1 MAAPTEAHADGWQR
15 WNSFVSRLSM
25 RRVADGLYQVVV
37 TLWVGGLWAIG
48 YVAAPVLFANL
59 SGNRMLA
66 GTLAGNLFTVG
77 AYVAIGCAAYALI
90 YLLAQRGTGALR
102 MATFWIVVVM
112 LLLTLAGHFGIQ
124 PILAQ
129 LKAQV
134 FPHNVMQSI
143 MRDRFAA
150 WHGVSSVLYLIQSLL
165 GLVLVLRK
173 AR

>member
-1 MAAPTEAHADGWQR
+1 
-15 WNSFVSRLSM
+15 M
-25 RRVADGLYQVVV
+25 RRFADGLHQVVI

-48 YVAAPVLFANL
+48 YIAAPALFANL
-59 SGNRMLA
+59 PGNRVLA
-66 GTLAGNLFTVG
+66 GALAGNMFTIG
-77 AYVAIGCAAYALI
+77 AYVAVACAAYVLV
-90 YLLAQRGTGALR
+90 YLMAQRGAGVLR

-112 LLLTLAGHFGIQ
+112 LLLTLVGHFGIQ

-143 MRDRFAA
+143 VRDRFAA
-150 WHGVSSVLYLIQSLL
+150 WHGVSSGLYLIQSLL

-173 AR
+173 GR

>member
-1 MAAPTEAHADGWQR
+1 
-15 WNSFVSRLSM
+15 M
-25 RRVADGLYQVVV
+25 RRFADGLYQAVV

-48 YVAAPVLFANL
+48 YIAAPALFANL
-59 SGNRMLA
+59 PGNRMLA
-66 GTLAGNLFTVG
+66 GTLAGNMFSLG
-77 AYVAIGCAAYALI
+77 AYVAMGCAAYLLI
-90 YLLAQRGTGALR
+90 YLVAQRGAGALR
-102 MATFWIVVVM
+102 TTTFWIVVVM

-143 MRDRFAA
+143 VRDRFAA